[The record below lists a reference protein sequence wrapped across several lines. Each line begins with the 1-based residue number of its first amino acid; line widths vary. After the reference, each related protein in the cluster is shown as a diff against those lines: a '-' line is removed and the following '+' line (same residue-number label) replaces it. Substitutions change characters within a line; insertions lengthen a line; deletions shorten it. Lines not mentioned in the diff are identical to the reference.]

1 MGNCYEMVRGEAP
14 EGSRTVSGSQRQGV
28 GLVCPSVG
36 EMGLEMLSLGF
47 KNSNK
52 TK

>member
-1 MGNCYEMVRGEAP
+1 MGNCYEMVTGEAP

-36 EMGLEMLSLGF
+36 EKGVEDVVFGF
-47 KNSNK
+47 
-52 TK
+52 